1 MMNPLATTENLH
13 SLVTARAGMKRA
25 TSTEEK
31 LAALDKGLSEIV
43 ERIAPEMTKPKLTTA
58 IATEMVD
65 LIEKIKN
72 DSDAAIL
79 AIYIDARD
87 NYAGVNN
94 DSVISDAVKARRDL
108 REAEFMASSLLASFD
123 AED

>member
-1 MMNPLATTENLH
+1 
-13 SLVTARAGMKRA
+13 MKRA

-65 LIEKIKN
+65 RIEKIKN

>member
-1 MMNPLATTENLH
+1 M
-13 SLVTARAGMKRA
+13 
-25 TSTEEK
+25 
-31 LAALDKGLSEIV
+31 IV
-43 ERIAPEMTKPKLTTA
+43 IRPAEVA
-58 IATEMVD
+58 D
-65 LIEKIKN
+65 LP
-72 DSDAAIL
+72 AIL